1 MSEAVEAVAAVSASV
16 AAPLRGKK
24 RWSYLSRERT
34 LRIAT
39 LNADGSI
46 YLSSLW
52 FAVVDEAIYLPID
65 AAGRHA
71 ENLRAGRAMSSLV
84 DGGDEY
90 ATAAGVRIVGTA
102 EEVDDADLVEKL
114 EQAIGEKYFHEGH
127 PFAEAYFLFGKTAG
141 RKYFKVTP
149 EKWAGWD
156 TRETTTAQVTEV
168 HELPDFVKD
177 RLRDG

>member
-1 MSEAVEAVAAVSASV
+1 MTEAVAAVTASV

-34 LRIAT
+34 LRLAT
-39 LNADGSI
+39 LNEDGSI

-52 FAVVDEAIYLPID
+52 FVVVDETIYLPID

-71 ENLRAGRAMSSLV
+71 DNMRSGRAMSALV
-84 DGGDEY
+84 DSGDEY
-90 ATAAGVRIVGTA
+90 TTVAGVRIIGTA
-102 EEVDDADLVEKL
+102 EPVDDADLVESL
-114 EQAIGEKYFHEGH
+114 EQVVGEKYFHEGH
-127 PFAEAYFLFGKTAG
+127 PLKEAYFLFGKTAG
-141 RKYFKVTP
+141 RTYFKVSTD
-149 EKWAGWD
+149 KMAGWD